1 MTLNFGFLFRF
12 LTRCLFNLHRVFIT
26 QCYTKMQIFV
36 DLHFLL
42 KLIIFYE
49 HKPVDIDQIKTF
61 YFQKNFKDGS
71 NTKAQMEERI
81 Y

>member
-1 MTLNFGFLFRF
+1 
-12 LTRCLFNLHRVFIT
+12 
-26 QCYTKMQIFV
+26 MQIFV

-81 Y
+81 IETFLVGLRKDHDNVYAIE

>member
-1 MTLNFGFLFRF
+1 
-12 LTRCLFNLHRVFIT
+12 
-26 QCYTKMQIFV
+26 MQIFV

-61 YFQKNFKDGS
+61 HFQKNFKDGS

-81 Y
+81 YWNVFGGTSKRSE

>member
-1 MTLNFGFLFRF
+1 
-12 LTRCLFNLHRVFIT
+12 
-26 QCYTKMQIFV
+26 MQIFV

-61 YFQKNFKDGS
+61 YFQKNFKDDS

>member
-1 MTLNFGFLFRF
+1 
-12 LTRCLFNLHRVFIT
+12 
-26 QCYTKMQIFV
+26 MQIFV

-61 YFQKNFKDGS
+61 YFQKNFKRRLQHQSPNGGAHLLKRFWWDFEKIMTMS
-71 NTKAQMEERI
+71 ML
-81 Y
+81 